1 MIKHICMLASDKT
14 LGIRKENY
22 KITNFEK
29 NLNKEQSLNI
39 L

>member
-14 LGIRKENY
+14 LGILKENY

-29 NLNKEQSLNI
+29 KFK
-39 L
+39 

>member
-14 LGIRKENY
+14 LGIRKGNY

-29 NLNKEQSLNI
+29 KN
-39 L
+39 